1 MSTES
6 KYNALIYIVVE
17 SLVTIFLIQCT
28 FDNHCYPTTNMCI
41 IFTYLKYRFEVG

>member
-6 KYNALIYIVVE
+6 KYNAPGVYCVVE

-41 IFTYLKYRFEVG
+41 IYIFIIPI

>member
-6 KYNALIYIVVE
+6 KYNAPVE

-41 IFTYLKYRFEVG
+41 IYIFIIPI